1 MAERKPP
8 ATRQS
13 LVRARRRLTQVDR
26 GRELLSRK
34 REALVTELFAL
45 ATPATN
51 TRDRIEE
58 RARAAYRALLDA
70 LAIHGAETLRA
81 IGWPERALE
90 LELRDAA
97 SWGVPIAEIERMPV
111 LRRTASARG
120 TSPAST
126 GAETMRAAA
135 EFEALVE
142 LLVEAAPRETTIR
155 RLGDALLATS
165 RRVNALDQR
174 VAPALSRQI
183 AGIQGNLDERERE
196 ERSRLKHLLR
206 HSSRRPAPES

>member
-13 LVRARRRLTQVDR
+13 LVRARRRLAQVDR
-26 GRELLSRK
+26 GRELLSKK
-34 REALVTELFAL
+34 REALVAELFAL
-45 ATPATN
+45 ATPATS

-58 RARAAYRALLDA
+58 RARTAYRMLLDA
-70 LAIHGAETLRA
+70 LAIHGAEGLRA
-81 IGWPERALE
+81 IGWPERSLT

-97 SWGVPIAEIERMPV
+97 SWGVPIAEIEQMPV

-126 GAETMRAAA
+126 GPETIRAAG

-183 AGIQGNLDERERE
+183 ASVQSNLDERERE
-196 ERSRLKHLLR
+196 ERSRLKHLLKK
-206 HSSRRPAPES
+206 S